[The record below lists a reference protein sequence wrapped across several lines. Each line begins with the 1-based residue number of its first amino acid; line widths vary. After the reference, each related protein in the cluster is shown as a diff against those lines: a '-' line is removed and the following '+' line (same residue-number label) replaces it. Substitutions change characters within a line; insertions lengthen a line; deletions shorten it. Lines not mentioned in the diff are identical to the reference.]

1 MRDEP
6 TQALEKVQGNNLE
19 RLSVQDLLRQ
29 VEAIQEVQKLAMIDG
44 EHYGIIPGTKKPT
57 LLKGGAEKLC
67 LLFRMDPE
75 YEVETQIQEELFISY
90 KIRCTL
96 HHITTGNRLASGLGS
111 CNSRENKYRWRQPRI
126 KCPNCEKEQIIKGK
140 EEYGGGWLCWKKKGG
155 CGSKFKDG
163 DQAIEGQS
171 TERVENDNPWELDNT
186 LLKMACKRALVA
198 ATLNATAASDLF
210 TQDLEDIR
218 GHIVRPV
225 EIVTE
230 PKIVDIPPEVAERQ
244 VETHQEVES
253 EPVITESHR
262 KHLFEIALD
271 RGGLTKDEFRDVV
284 EGIGYTSTAQIPVKE
299 FDDVLTVL
307 DDAIKAKAKQGP
319 IPVLE

>member
-6 TQALEKVQGNNLE
+6 TQALEKTQGNNLE
-19 RLSVQDLLRQ
+19 RLSVQDLLKQ
-29 VEAIQEVQKLAMIDG
+29 VEVIQEVQKLAMIDG
-44 EHYGIIPGTKKPT
+44 EHYGVIPGTKKPT

-75 YEVETQIQEELFISY
+75 YEVETQIQEEAFISY

-96 HHITTGNRLASGLGS
+96 FHITTGNRLSSGLGS
-111 CNSRENKYRWRQPRI
+111 CNSRENKYRWRQPKI

-218 GHIVRPV
+218 GHIVKPEEPLKEAEPQARARS
-225 EIVTE
+225 TE
-230 PKIVDIPPEVAERQ
+230 EGVLTRASEVLISQQQRE
-244 VETHQEVES
+244 
-253 EPVITESHR
+253 
-262 KHLFEIALD
+262 HLFEIAK
-271 RGGLTKDEFRDVV
+271 RGGLAKEEFLAIVDS
-284 EGIGYTSTAQIPVKE
+284 IGYKSTDQIPVKD
-299 FDDVLTVL
+299 FDDVLTIL
-307 DDAIKAKAKQGP
+307 DDTIKSKQGP